1 VAKILL
7 SLHVLAA
14 ILAIGPVAV
23 AASVFPRYLRLAAA
37 ADPAED
43 SAVGVARALH
53 RICRVYALLGIAVP
67 FFGLA
72 TAGPLHVFGDAWVII
87 SIVLTAAAAALL
99 AAVILPGQ
107 RRALAALA
115 AAPAAAA
122 GAAGAV
128 PSGTEA
134 ADTDRRSVESAT
146 VAAATGSATT
156 VVVAAPAIATPAATT
171 AGRQS
176 SPARAAARLAMT
188 TGIFNLL
195 WAAVVV
201 LMIVRPGST
210 TGV

>member
-1 VAKILL
+1 MAKILL

-23 AASVFPRYLRLAAA
+23 AASIFPRYLRLAAVGPADGPA
-37 ADPAED
+37 A
-43 SAVGVARALH
+43 GVARALH

-107 RRALAALA
+107 RRALATLPEA
-115 AAPAAAA
+115 APRPAAGDDEPAPAAA
-122 GAAGAV
+122 
-128 PSGTEA
+128 
-134 ADTDRRSVESAT
+134 
-146 VAAATGSATT
+146 VAPAGSASSADSGGSAGS
-156 VVVAAPAIATPAATT
+156 VAVA
-171 AGRQS
+171 
-176 SPARAAARLAMT
+176 SPARVATDASPVLSRAAARLGMT

>member
-23 AASVFPRYLRLAAA
+23 AASIFPRYLRLAAA
-37 ADPAED
+37 QPADG
-43 SAVGVARALH
+43 SAANVPRALH

-72 TAGPLHVFGDAWVII
+72 TAGPLHVFGDAWVVV

-107 RRALAALA
+107 RRALAAL
-115 AAPAAAA
+115 P
-122 GAAGAV
+122 GTV
-128 PSGTEA
+128 PPE
-134 ADTDRRSVESAT
+134 
-146 VAAATGSATT
+146 TT
-156 VVVAAPAIATPAATT
+156 RPVLSRV
-171 AGRQS
+171 
-176 SPARAAARLAMT
+176 AARLAMT

>member
-1 VAKILL
+1 MAKILL

-115 AAPAAAA
+115 AAPA

-156 VVVAAPAIATPAATT
+156 VVVAAPAVATPAATT